1 MDVSTY
7 IDFDAN
13 KNQINFREE
22 KILNLNVL
30 WFFYEYFVASTLTSP
45 ASILKYFGRIFLK
58 F

>member
-1 MDVSTY
+1 MDY

-13 KNQINFREE
+13 ENQSIFWG